1 MNQNIEIP
9 KYRKTISKIGDYEII
24 KTIGEGTFGKVK
36 LAKNIPT
43 NELVAIKILEKAKL
57 NDKEDLNNIM
67 KEIKFLKTFNHIN
80 IISLYEIIET
90 EMNYYIIMEYA
101 ENELFSYIVENNYL
115 DEETAS
121 FFFIQIIFSIEYINK
136 KKKIAHR
143 DLKPENIL
151 LTNNN
156 EIIKIIDFG
165 LANIYKNKKNELLET
180 SCGSPCYAAPEMILG
195 KKYYGID
202 VDIWSSGIV
211 LFAMVSGFLP
221 FEDDDN
227 ENIYR
232 KVVLG
237 KFDLP
242 DHLSFECK
250 DLINKILIGNPKK
263 RIKINDIKKHK
274 FLQKGFLKMKFINFY
289 NRYFNQVYS
298 YDSLQIYDFVVK
310 DMISKNL
317 VNGKCEED
325 IINNIKNNN
334 FNEIT
339 TIYKLLVKKYER
351 DKLYN
356 QNNNNNNNQN
366 NINNDCDNIDINND
380 NNYYENNQE
389 NNNENNK
396 ENNYYENNYENNKE
410 NNDNNYDNNKIN
422 DDISNLNIDKISEED
437 TFTSPNKENTSNNI
451 NIYKNNI
458 TKINIVNQINENLN
472 KNIINNE
479 KKEKEISPYKS
490 KINNENFIINSF
502 SIELQKNSNRRKI
515 LKSEMNK
522 KGNIKN
528 EKNFIQRYKQLMNSI
543 KYSLTNRNVRK
554 IIDTSVSIERKN
566 NLLFFPIPKKN
577 ILTSSNP
584 NLTNV
589 NNLKLSFVPSNT
601 INLMDKSSINHSKE
615 KKRKSVIST
624 IKIQNNL
631 KTHKKKSLSIIT
643 SSILTLEN
651 NINAN
656 NTIQNINSHK
666 RAVSNFL
673 NQNENKQSK
682 KSYNLNKS
690 KMKNKSKE
698 IYLNINSSRSP
709 NITKIKN
716 NEKNIIFTQ
725 INNNYFSDKKLRS
738 SFHSNQGYNLFKEKI
753 YQKNNNN
760 KFLITTFINLSKNS
774 KGKNQ
779 YNKDS
784 KNMKNKISKKKL
796 FLNEET
802 QKKII
807 NKKKKNSPFSK
818 INNNNKNNILLT
830 LNSNKKDF
838 AFCSSNFSNKEIIE
852 KLNLLCEEKKY
863 NLKKND
869 DYHFLINENQNSIS
883 IEISFISGKNIL
895 KMFHLNGSEKKTKE
909 IIKNIL
915 MEIGF

>member
-9 KYRKTISKIGDYEII
+9 KYRKTISKIGNYEII

-121 FFFIQIIFSIEYINK
+121 FFFIQIIFSIEYIHK

-289 NRYFNQVYS
+289 NRYFNKVYS

-317 VNGKCEED
+317 VNGKYEED

-356 QNNNNNNNQN
+356 QNNNNNQN
-366 NINNDCDNIDINND
+366 NKDNDCDNNEINND
-380 NNYYENNQE
+380 NNYDENNHE
-389 NNNENNK
+389 NNYEYNK
-396 ENNYYENNYENNKE
+396 ENNCYENNYENNKE
-410 NNDNNYDNNKIN
+410 NHDNNYKNNKIN

-472 KNIINNE
+472 KKIKNNE

-502 SIELQKNSNRRKI
+502 SIELQKYSNKRKI

-624 IKIQNNL
+624 IKIQNNS

-709 NITKIKN
+709 NIAKIKN

>member
-121 FFFIQIIFSIEYINK
+121 FFFIQIIFSIKYINK

-339 TIYKLLVKKYER
+339 IIYKLLVKKYER

>member
-1 MNQNIEIP
+1 
-9 KYRKTISKIGDYEII
+9 
-24 KTIGEGTFGKVK
+24 
-36 LAKNIPT
+36 
-43 NELVAIKILEKAKL
+43 
-57 NDKEDLNNIM
+57 
-67 KEIKFLKTFNHIN
+67 
-80 IISLYEIIET
+80 
-90 EMNYYIIMEYA
+90 
-101 ENELFSYIVENNYL
+101 
-115 DEETAS
+115 
-121 FFFIQIIFSIEYINK
+121 
-136 KKKIAHR
+136 
-143 DLKPENIL
+143 
-151 LTNNN
+151 
-156 EIIKIIDFG
+156 
-165 LANIYKNKKNELLET
+165 
-180 SCGSPCYAAPEMILG
+180 MILG

-298 YDSLQIYDFVVK
+298 YDSFQIYDFVVK

-356 QNNNNNNNQN
+356 QNNNNNNQN
-366 NINNDCDNIDINND
+366 NKDNNYDNNDINND
-380 NNYYENNQE
+380 NNYYENNHE
-389 NNNENNK
+389 NNNENSK

-410 NNDNNYDNNKIN
+410 NNDNNYDNNNNN
-422 DDISNLNIDKISEED
+422 DNISNLNIDKISEED
-437 TFTSPNKENTSNNI
+437 TFTSPNKENTTNNI

-490 KINNENFIINSF
+490 KIINENFIINSF
-502 SIELQKNSNRRKI
+502 SIELQKNSNKRKI

-709 NITKIKN
+709 NIAKIKN

-807 NKKKKNSPFSK
+807 SKKKKNSPFSK

-883 IEISFISGKNIL
+883 VEISFISGKNIL

>member
-9 KYRKTISKIGDYEII
+9 KYRKTISKIGNYEII

-121 FFFIQIIFSIEYINK
+121 FFFIQIIFSIEYIHK

-289 NRYFNQVYS
+289 NRYFNKVYS

-317 VNGKCEED
+317 VNGKYEED

-356 QNNNNNNNQN
+356 QNNNNNQN
-366 NINNDCDNIDINND
+366 NKDNDYDNNEINND
-380 NNYYENNQE
+380 NNYDENNHE
-389 NNNENNK
+389 NNYEYNK
-396 ENNYYENNYENNKE
+396 ENNCYENNYENNKE
-410 NNDNNYDNNKIN
+410 NNDNNYKNNKIN

-472 KNIINNE
+472 KKIKNNE

-502 SIELQKNSNRRKI
+502 SIELQKYSNKRKI

-624 IKIQNNL
+624 IKIQNNS

-709 NITKIKN
+709 NIAKIKN

>member
-36 LAKNIPT
+36 LEKNIPT
-43 NELVAIKILEKAKL
+43 NELVEIKILEKAKL

-121 FFFIQIIFSIEYINK
+121 FFFIQIIFSIEYIHK

-396 ENNYYENNYENNKE
+396 ENN
-410 NNDNNYDNNKIN
+410 DNNYDNNKIN

-437 TFTSPNKENTSNNI
+437 TFTSPNKENTTNNI

-472 KNIINNE
+472 KNIKNNE

-624 IKIQNNL
+624 IKIQNNS

>member
-9 KYRKTISKIGDYEII
+9 KYRKTISKIGNYEII

-121 FFFIQIIFSIEYINK
+121 FFFIQIIFSIEYIHK

-289 NRYFNQVYS
+289 NRYFNKVYS

-317 VNGKCEED
+317 VNGKYEED

-356 QNNNNNNNQN
+356 QNNNNNQN
-366 NINNDCDNIDINND
+366 NKDNDYDNNEINND
-380 NNYYENNQE
+380 NNYDENNHE
-389 NNNENNK
+389 NNYEYNK
-396 ENNYYENNYENNKE
+396 ENNRYENNYENTKE
-410 NNDNNYDNNKIN
+410 NNDNNYKNNKIN

-472 KNIINNE
+472 KNIKNNE

-502 SIELQKNSNRRKI
+502 SIELQKYSNKRKI

-624 IKIQNNL
+624 IKIQNNS

-709 NITKIKN
+709 NIAKIKN